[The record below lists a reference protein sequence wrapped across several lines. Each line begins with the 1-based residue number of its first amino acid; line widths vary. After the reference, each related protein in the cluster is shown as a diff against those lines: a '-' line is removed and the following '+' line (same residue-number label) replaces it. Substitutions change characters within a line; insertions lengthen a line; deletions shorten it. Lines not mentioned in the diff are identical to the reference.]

1 MMRTKY
7 LLIFAVWFCM
17 PLFSKGISKCDS
29 LRVTGDVS
37 HYVFKDTADNECTFA
52 ALKGKYVFLDIW
64 SMSCGPC
71 LREMAYLETIVDKY
85 KDKPIHFISICVENN
100 IALWKKFLKQK
111 GMKGVHWITP
121 LFSPFLK
128 ENGFIGVPRFVLL
141 DKNGCIM
148 WRNAKRPS
156 DADLQKELDLLF
168 K

>member
-1 MMRTKY
+1 MEK
-7 LLIFAVWFCM
+7 IFKAKRDERCT
-17 PLFSKGISKCDS
+17 L
-29 LRVTGDVS
+29 
-37 HYVFKDTADNECTFA
+37 DN
-52 ALKGKYVFLDIW
+52 
-64 SMSCGPC
+64 S
-71 LREMAYLETIVDKY
+71 
-85 KDKPIHFISICVENN
+85 
-100 IALWKKFLKQK
+100 
-111 GMKGVHWITP
+111 